1 MSFSSRRAAFLR
13 LGIFLSLL
21 LFSPRP
27 AHAAD
32 ETATYVDALVVK
44 ARETKLAD
52 DPQWMRLG
60 HWYRGASGDMRAEP
74 DAPDWFQASN
84 GKTDPAA
91 EMEATIRAFFY
102 APEPT
107 DPKAQHPVCRYPAR
121 LAFLT
126 KKLGLDPNRLKKHD
140 CKKLAEFM
148 QKLQPGS
155 ATLIFTSYYL
165 NSPASAFGH
174 SFLRINKRRAANAAN
189 ANGAGARVGVREEG
203 GGDLLDYG
211 IDYSAIVDTGNAVMY
226 AFKGLTGLF
235 PGTFKAVPYFFKVR
249 EYNDFESRD
258 LWEYD
263 LALDE
268 KETELLT
275 FHIWELGS
283 TYFDYYYLSENCSY
297 HVLAAIETVNPK
309 YRLLEYLKYPVIPA
323 DTVKALYK
331 NPGLVAHVR
340 YRPSLRTI
348 FAQRTEKMNT
358 AEKDAVEAITANP
371 DAPISDA
378 IQGKARIAV
387 IDAAADLVDIRY
399 AKDLLHSTPNS
410 EGEKI
415 KQRLLARRSEI
426 AIASDDP
433 EIVPPWRRMPN
444 VGHGSQRIMLGPGY
458 SSQGS
463 TTQSGGSGFGQLE
476 YRLALHDLGDPTP
489 GYPELSQI
497 EFLPTRVR
505 FYPKGRAFEL
515 ENFSIVRVVSLS
527 PQTQFQRSM
536 SWKVR
541 AGITRLRDSGCFDC
555 AAPDAEIGVGLAFP
569 FAKEALT
576 LYFTADTY
584 VAGHRDMHGIKDSV
598 LRAGV
603 GPFAGARVRFGED
616 LVWLTGGRWLYLPL
630 QKPFSTWSADTTLR
644 WQYTYNFALG
654 VELRAQPLAVDGQ
667 IVSAIY
673 F

>member
-1 MSFSSRRAAFLR
+1 MSLSSRRAAFLR
-13 LGIFLSLL
+13 LGIFLSLFFFWPL
-21 LFSPRP
+21 R

-32 ETATYVDALVVK
+32 DRAAYVQTLVQR
-44 ARETKLAD
+44 ARDTKLAED
-52 DPQWMRLG
+52 VQWLRLG

-74 DAPDWFQASN
+74 DAPDWFQAPN

-91 EMEATIRAFFY
+91 EMEATLRAFFY

-121 LAFLT
+121 LAYFV
-126 KKLGLDPNRLKKHD
+126 KKLALDPTKLGKHD
-140 CKKLAEFM
+140 CKKLEEFL

-174 SFLRINKRRAANAAN
+174 SFLRINKRRAPNASGANDAHQ
-189 ANGAGARVGVREEG
+189 VGGREERS
-203 GGDLLDYG
+203 GDLLDYG
-211 IDYSAIVDTGNAVMY
+211 IDYSAVVDTGNAVLY

-263 LALDE
+263 LGLDE

-275 FHIWELGS
+275 FHVWELGS

-309 YRLLEYLKYPVIPA
+309 YHLLEHLKYPVLPA

-331 NPGLVAHVR
+331 NPGLVTKVR
-340 YRPSLRTI
+340 YRPALRTI
-348 FAQRTEKMNT
+348 FSQRTEKMSG
-358 AEKDAVEAITANP
+358 AEKDAVEALAENP
-371 DAPISDA
+371 DAPLSDA

-399 AKDLLHSTPNS
+399 AKDLLHSTANS
-410 EGEKI
+410 EGERV

-426 AIASDDP
+426 AIASDEPD
-433 EIVPPWRRMPN
+433 IVPPWRKMPH
-444 VGHGSQRIMLGPGY
+444 VGHDSQRVMLGPGY
-458 SSQGS
+458 SSQGAS
-463 TTQSGGSGFGQLE
+463 SQDGGSGFGQLE

-505 FYPKGRAFEL
+505 FYPKGHALEL
-515 ENFSIVRVVSLS
+515 ESFSIVRVVSLS

-541 AGITRLRDSGCFDC
+541 AGITRLRDRGCFDC
-555 AAPDAEIGVGLAFP
+555 AAPDAEIGVGIAFP

-576 LYFTADTY
+576 FYFTADTY
-584 VAGHRDMHGIKDSV
+584 LAAHRDLHGIKESV
-598 LRAGV
+598 LRAGI
-603 GPFAGARVRFGED
+603 GPFGGARVRFGED
-616 LVWLTGGRWLYLPL
+616 LVWVTTGRWLYLPL

-644 WQYTYNFALG
+644 WQYAYNFALG
-654 VELRAQPLAVDGQ
+654 VELRAQPLAFDGQ
-667 IVSAIY
+667 VVSAIY